1 VGGELRVTQT
11 CSEVYPSKRAT
22 WDIDH
27 VYHVGESMLLKKIW
41 TSSEPTEVH
50 DPTFGDAQGLYGA
63 CILLMNEYN

>member
-1 VGGELRVTQT
+1 MDQLR
-11 CSEVYPSKRAT
+11 SKHPLKRAT

-41 TSSEPTEVH
+41 ASSEPLMQTQKFIH
-50 DPTFGDAQGLYGA
+50 DPTFGDVQGLYGA